1 MNENFI
7 TRFEHAVQI
16 LVELEAMKAANI
28 ERMANGESLAYG
40 EEQILELL
48 K

>member
-1 MNENFI
+1 MTEELV
-7 TRFEHAVQI
+7 TRFEHAVQM

-28 ERMANGESLAYG
+28 ERIANGESLAYG